1 MVSSQAGLK
10 ALAKYEEKKLQ
21 NLQNLSKSE
30 RISNNCTLEM
40 NHENL
45 VQNHSSD
52 VINRNRAK
60 KEQHCKKTKYFF

>member
-1 MVSSQAGLK
+1 MMSSQAALK

-30 RISNNCTLEM
+30 RISNNCTLEV

-45 VQNHSSD
+45 VQNHFSD
-52 VINRNRAK
+52 VINRTRAK
-60 KEQHCKKTKYFF
+60 KEQHCKKD

>member
-1 MVSSQAGLK
+1 MVSRQAAVK

-30 RISNNCTLEM
+30 RISNNCTFEM

-45 VQNHSSD
+45 VQNHLSD
-52 VINRNRAK
+52 VSNRTRAK
-60 KEQHCKKTKYFF
+60 KEEHCKKD